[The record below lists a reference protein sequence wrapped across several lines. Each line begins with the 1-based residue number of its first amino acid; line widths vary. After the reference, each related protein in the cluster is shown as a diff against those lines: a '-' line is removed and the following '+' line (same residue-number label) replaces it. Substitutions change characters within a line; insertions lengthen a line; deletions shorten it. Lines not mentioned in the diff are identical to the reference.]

1 MTPEERQLWLQIQ
14 QRQAIALEEISA
26 TLERVAM
33 FLTSCANA
41 LDRLSPKTAPNY
53 QFPLEQFKTFD
64 WSSIGAT
71 IEKCDQYGAAVVSWN
86 GQQYTRRSPSNK
98 FDPAVWFS
106 RCVGKGDDDKN
117 VYERLVTFKPLSKTE
132 VDPLP
137 EKVRS
142 FMG

>member
-1 MTPEERQLWLQIQ
+1 VNALEQISAQLERM
-14 QRQAIALEEISA
+14 AIALDRISP
-26 TLERVAM
+26 R
-33 FLTSCANA
+33 
-41 LDRLSPKTAPNY
+41 TAPNY
-53 QFPLEQFKTFD
+53 QFPLESFKGFD
-64 WSSIGAT
+64 WSAIGAT
-71 IEKCDQYGAAVVSWN
+71 VDKSDQHGAAVVSWN

-106 RCVGKGDDDKN
+106 RCVGKGDGDKN

>member
-1 MTPEERQLWLQIQ
+1 MTPEERHLWLQIQ
-14 QRQAIALEEISA
+14 QRQMLALEKISA
-26 TLERVAM
+26 QLERMAI
-33 FLTSCANA
+33 A
-41 LDRLSPKTAPNY
+41 LDRLSPRTAPNY
-53 QFPLEQFKTFD
+53 QFPLESFRGFD
-64 WSSIGAT
+64 WSAIGAT
-71 IEKCDQYGAAVVSWN
+71 VDKSDQHGAAVVSWN

-137 EKVRS
+137 EKVTRLAN
-142 FMG
+142 F